1 MLRSGR
7 ETFDYPAVFLAPIT
21 QPIVQPAAAALPEF
35 HHRRGKSPSTPMRRQ
50 RHLAAGIFLL
60 QHFHAVLE
68 YCPPRDNRAL
78 LRAPGRELARGREWK
93 YASLSSRGTFVT
105 LPSTITWRSSAIHGN
120 TIVATEFSW
129 SSRPFRLS

>member
-1 MLRSGR
+1 MILRLLIATML
-7 ETFDYPAVFLAPIT
+7 
-21 QPIVQPAAAALPEF
+21 AAALVA
-35 HHRRGKSPSTPMRRQ
+35 
-50 RHLAAGIFLL
+50 LACYAS
-60 QHFHAVLE
+60 ASW
-68 YCPPRDNRAL
+68 
-78 LRAPGRELARGREWK
+78 LARGREWK